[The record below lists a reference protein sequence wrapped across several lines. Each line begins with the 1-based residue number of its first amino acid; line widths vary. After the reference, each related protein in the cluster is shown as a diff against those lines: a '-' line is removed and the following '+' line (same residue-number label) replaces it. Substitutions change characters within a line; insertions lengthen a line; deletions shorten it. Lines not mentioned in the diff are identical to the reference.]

1 MVFLKRELNMAKL
14 FLIVV
19 ILVLAF
25 GQLIKPFEAELSNHC
40 RITQSGFMSEACR
53 IGIAHRAAGPSGAG
67 ERENEQQDGNQR
79 PSIEPIPATF
89 ARCCQL
95 IVTNRWLRPPR
106 DQANCSSRSEG
117 LPECNERGWATD
129 VTRCAHPV
137 LEG

>member
-19 ILVLAF
+19 ILVL
-25 GQLIKPFEAELSNHC
+25 LLVLLVKPFEAELSNHC
-40 RITQSGFMSEACR
+40 RITQSGFMIEACR